1 MIEMDRFV
9 TTLQGSK
16 NENIERLSVES
27 AAIMENFATD
37 DR

>member
-9 TTLQGSK
+9 TTLEGRR
-16 NENIERLSVES
+16 NENIERESAES
-27 AAIMENFATD
+27 AATMYNYATD

>member
-9 TTLQGSK
+9 TTLEGRR
-16 NENIERLSVES
+16 NEIIERESIES